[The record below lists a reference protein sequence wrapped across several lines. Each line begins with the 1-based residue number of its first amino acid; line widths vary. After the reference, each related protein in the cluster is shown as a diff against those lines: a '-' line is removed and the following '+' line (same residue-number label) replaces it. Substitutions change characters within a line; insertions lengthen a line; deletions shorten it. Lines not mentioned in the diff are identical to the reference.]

1 MKFILRP
8 DIIREVRMTPL
19 ILILLTAPFQIFG
32 LLTLNNRPTDNVVFF
47 IKINMLCFSTRRLRC
62 VPRWAS
68 ITMYYWTKSPRAI
81 KHLLP
86 DGFPCSRS
94 ADQTVYIGP
103 HNIYVVLNISA
114 KLQITLCVGEFCLGE
129 SYSNK

>member
-1 MKFILRP
+1 MLIFRP
-8 DIIREVRMTPL
+8 ATTGEVTV
-19 ILILLTAPFQIFG
+19 ILLTLPLLAAPFQILG
-32 LLTLNNRPTDNVVFF
+32 LLALNNSPTDNVVFF

-103 HNIYVVLNISA
+103 HNIDMVLNISA
-114 KLQITLCVGEFCLGE
+114 KLRITLFVGELCLGE